1 MKKEFFYISNL
12 LSVLR
17 MVLIIPLI
25 YLLLTVT
32 DKTAVIIILVA
43 MFISDLLDGYL
54 ARKLNQVSELG
65 KIIDPLADKAAVVS
79 VVIVLFALGR
89 IETWFFIV
97 VIARDVLIL
106 LFGLYLK
113 SKNKVVLMS
122 NYPGKLAVLSIGII
136 ILLCVLDSNNSELL
150 KISIRYLYYISVILI
165 IYSLYLYYKRFSKSL
180 GETNGRKQP
189 KNETAENNDSHS

>member
-1 MKKEFFYISNL
+1 MKKEFLYISNL
-12 LSVLR
+12 LSLLRIVL
-17 MVLIIPLI
+17 VLPLI
-25 YLLLTVT
+25 YLIVSGGN
-32 DKTAVIIILVA
+32 KTAVIIILVA
-43 MFISDLLDGYL
+43 MFVSDLLDGFL

-79 VVIVLFALGR
+79 VVIVLFLLGR

-97 VIARDVLIL
+97 VVARDVLIL

-122 NYPGKLAVLSIGII
+122 NYPGKIAVLSIGII
-136 ILLCVLDSNNSELL
+136 ILLCVLNDNNSELL

-189 KNETAENNDSHS
+189 KTEAAENNDSHS